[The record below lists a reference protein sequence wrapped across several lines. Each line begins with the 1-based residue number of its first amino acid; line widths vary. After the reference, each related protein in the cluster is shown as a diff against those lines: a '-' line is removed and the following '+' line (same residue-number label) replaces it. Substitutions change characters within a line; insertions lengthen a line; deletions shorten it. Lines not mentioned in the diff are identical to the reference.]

1 MEMTLF
7 EDPQIA
13 AGAFP
18 SEAVERKGLG
28 HPDTICDA
36 LAEQLSLAL
45 CRSYHERCGRVLHHN
60 VDKALLWGGQ
70 SRPAFG
76 GGEVLRPMEIY
87 LAGRATAEFQGI
99 HFPIEDLA
107 REECRG
113 WFGRTFHALDLE
125 KHVVLKNLIRP
136 GSADLVDLFSR
147 QFESGALLAN
157 DTSCGVGHAPFSLL
171 EDLVYRVER
180 FITSREHI
188 AQHPEIGEDVKVMGI
203 RRDSQVRLI
212 VACAFVDRF
221 IPDLDAY
228 LDRKDALAARIR
240 EFAAKLTGAEI
251 GVEVNSADEPR
262 NGSVYLTVTGTS
274 AECGDDGEAGRGN
287 RVNGL
292 ITPCRAMTMESAAG
306 KNPITHVG
314 KLYNIAA
321 SRIAAALVTEVGGIT
336 DARCFLTSQIG
347 RPIRKPELTEIRY
360 RRLRPGGAEPDKRR
374 IRQVVRREL
383 DGIGNYWRELVDGR
397 LGIDRW
403 PVVTG

>member
-1 MEMTLF
+1 MEISLI
-7 EDPQIA
+7 EDPHIA
-13 AGAFP
+13 AGVHP

-36 LAEQLSLAL
+36 LSERLSVAL
-45 CRSYHERCGRVLHHN
+45 CRSYHEHCGRVLHHN

-76 GGEVLRPMEIY
+76 GGEVLRPMEIF
-87 LAGRATAEFQGI
+87 LAGRATEEFQGVR
-99 HFPIEDLA
+99 FPVEELA

-113 WFGRTFHALDLE
+113 WFEKNLHAIDIDR
-125 KHVVLKNLIRP
+125 HVRLRNLIRP
-136 GSADLVDLFSR
+136 GSADLVELFSR

-157 DTSCGVGHAPFSLL
+157 DTSCGVGHAPFSPL
-171 EDLVYRVER
+171 ENLVYQVER
-180 FITSREHI
+180 FVTSAAHI
-188 AQHPEIGEDVKVMGI
+188 AAHPEIGEDVKVMGI
-203 RRDSQVRLI
+203 RRETRMRLI
-212 VACAFVDRF
+212 VACAFIDRF

-228 LDRKDALAARIR
+228 LDRKRELAGRIR
-240 EFAAKLTGAEI
+240 DFSAGITGGEV
-251 GVEVNSADEPR
+251 GVEINSADEPA
-262 NGSVYLTVTGTS
+262 NGSIYLTVTGTS

-321 SRIAAALVTEVGGIT
+321 SRIASAIVDEVGDIT

-347 RPIRKPELTEIRY
+347 RPVREPELTEIRY
-360 RRLRPGGAEPDKRR
+360 RSRSGPGTEADKQRMKE
-374 IRQVVRREL
+374 IARREL
-383 DGIGNYWRELVDGR
+383 DGIGSYWRELVAGS

-403 PVVTG
+403 PLVMR